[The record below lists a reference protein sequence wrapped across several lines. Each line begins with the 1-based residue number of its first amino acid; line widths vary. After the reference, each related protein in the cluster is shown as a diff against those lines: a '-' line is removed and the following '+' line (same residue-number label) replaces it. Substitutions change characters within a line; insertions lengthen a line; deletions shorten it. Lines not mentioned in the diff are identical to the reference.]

1 MTVITENKRRV
12 AAGLITVVV
21 LLAIGFGVGRVT
33 HGTATAQAAPPRAVT
48 TIATVTTPATRPSR
62 APAGSLKRLQTRLAS
77 AHRAETRLRRDVKTR
92 RHVAAQAN
100 SRVSRVRRCERD
112 HEGARMARCLKAAV
126 SK

>member
-33 HGTATAQAAPPRAVT
+33 HGTATAQAAAHVVT
-48 TIATVTTPATRPSR
+48 TVTTPATKPSR
-62 APAGSLKRLQTRLAS
+62 AAAGPLKRLQARLTS
-77 AHRAETRLRRDVKTR
+77 AHRTETRLRRDITAR
-92 RHVAAQAN
+92 RRVAAQAD

-112 HEGARMARCLKAAV
+112 HKGARMARCLRAAV
-126 SK
+126 GK